1 MTTTVTPAGL
11 PARSGLENSRRVD
24 LVKPSGTERTAVR
37 TGAVVPR
44 GTRRKK
50 VAKRS
55 QPPRSLIGRIKLLVQ
70 VILRRPGIA
79 HLILAAKRF
88 SERLGNQ
95 FAAAITYFT
104 VLSLVPILMVIFA
117 AAGFVLAS
125 RPDLL
130 TQLQNQ
136 IAAQIPG
143 GSSGVGPLIGKVL
156 QSAVDNR
163 TSVGIV
169 GLVTA
174 LYSGIGW
181 AGNIRAAVQAQ
192 WRPDFDDDQEILQ
205 ASFIKNLIKNFT
217 LLVSLGLAL
226 IVSLALSAAGV
237 ALSGKI
243 LGWLGL
249 SDIAVLKPVFTAV
262 PILIAVA
269 ADVIIFAWVYTAL
282 PPAGERATRRA
293 LLRGA
298 LMAAVGFEVLKFAL
312 TFFLPKVTNN
322 ATGSVFGPI
331 IGLFFFFNLVGTVV
345 LFVAAW
351 IATSPGGTGDPDR
364 KKPDSVDGA
373 VPPPA
378 VIVPESVSRPQA
390 IGFVGVGTVLGL
402 GLAARRRRR

>member
-1 MTTTVTPAGL
+1 MSTTITPPGR
-11 PARSGLENSRRVD
+11 PARSRADQRGGHVD
-24 LVKPSGTERTAVR
+24 LAKPTGTERTAVR
-37 TGAVVPR
+37 TGAAVPR

-55 QPPRSLIGRIKLLVQ
+55 QPKRSLIGRVKLLVQ
-70 VILRRPGIA
+70 VIMRRQGIA

-104 VLSLVPILMVIFA
+104 ILSLVPMLMVAFA

-130 TQLQNQ
+130 TQLQNS

-143 GSSGVGPLIGKVL
+143 GGGVGGTIGTVL
-156 QSAVDNR
+156 QTAVDKR
-163 TSVGIV
+163 AAVGIV
-169 GLVTA
+169 GLLTA

-192 WRPDFDDDQEILQ
+192 WRPDFDDDQEMLQ
-205 ASFIKNLIKNFT
+205 ETFIKKLVKNLG

-226 IVSLALSAAGV
+226 IVSLALSAVGV
-237 ALSGKI
+237 ALSSKI
-243 LGWLGL
+243 LDWLGL
-249 SDIAVLKPVFTAV
+249 SHIAILKPVFAVV
-262 PILIAVA
+262 PILIAIA
-269 ADVIIFAWVYTAL
+269 ADVFIFAWVYTAL
-282 PPAGERATRRA
+282 PPSEQRASRTA

-298 LMAAVGFEVLKFAL
+298 LMAAVGFEALKFAL
-312 TFFLPKVTNN
+312 TFFLPKVVNN
-322 ATGSVFGPI
+322 AAGAAFGPI
-331 IGLFFFFNLVGTVV
+331 IGLLFFFNLVATVV

-351 IATSPGGTGDPDR
+351 IATSPGGNGDPDR
-364 KKPDSVDGA
+364 KKPDSAAGA

-378 VIVPESVSRPQA
+378 VVVGESVSRPKA
-390 IGFVGVGTVLGL
+390 IGFVGVGTILGL
-402 GLAARRRRR
+402 GLAARRRR